1 MRYLSYII
9 SFFTHPIWFPIYG
22 AMLVLF
28 QIPFSPTIESVKYTW
43 LLLLLTTVAFPTLVY
58 LMLFVLNWLNDPFEV
73 PVEKQKWLCYG
84 YIVILLFTAFKIT
97 PIDHYPIL
105 YFYIM
110 NLLVSSFVILLM
122 HFLKIGGNMFVMGV
136 GALTVFSVLLSIFF
150 EIDMTYIVALFIFL
164 SGAILSAQAYLSE
177 QPLWKLTI
185 SWLIGALPQLSLIM
199 LFKNLLFG
207 MQE

>member
-73 PVEKQKWLCYG
+73 PIEKQKWLCYG
-84 YIVILLFTAFKIT
+84 YIVMLLFTAFKIT

-110 NLLVSSFVILLM
+110 NLLISTFIILLM
-122 HFLKIGGNMFVMGV
+122 HYLKFVGNIFAMGV
-136 GALTVFSVLLSIFF
+136 GALTSFSILLSITF
-150 EIDMTYIVALFIFL
+150 EIDLTYIIALLIFL
-164 SGAILSAQAYLSE
+164 SGATL
-177 QPLWKLTI
+177 
-185 SWLIGALPQLSLIM
+185 
-199 LFKNLLFG
+199 
-207 MQE
+207 

>member
-1 MRYLSYII
+1 MRYFSYII

-28 QIPFSPTIESVKYTW
+28 QIPFSPTIETVKYTW

-84 YIVILLFTAFKIT
+84 YIVMLLFTAFKIT
-97 PIDHYPIL
+97 PIEHYPIL

-110 NLLVSSFVILLM
+110 NLLVSTFVVLLM
-122 HFLKIGGNMFVMGV
+122 HFLKIGGNMFLMGV
-136 GALTVFSVLLSIFF
+136 GALTSFSILLSITF

-164 SGAILSAQAYLSE
+164 SGATLSAQAFLSG
-177 QPLWKLTI
+177 QSLWKLAL
-185 SWLIGALPQLSLIM
+185 SWLAGALPQLSLIM

-207 MQE
+207 MQG

>member
-73 PVEKQKWLCYG
+73 PIEKQKWLCYG
-84 YIVILLFTAFKIT
+84 YIVMLLFTAFKIT

-122 HFLKIGGNMFVMGV
+122 HFLKIGGNMFVTDIR
-136 GALTVFSVLLSIFF
+136 ALTSFSILLNITSK
-150 EIDMTYIVALFIFL
+150 IDMTYIIALFIFL
-164 SGAILSAQAYLSE
+164 SGAALSAQAYLSG
-177 QPLWKLTI
+177 QSVWKLAI
-185 SWLIGALPQLSLIM
+185 SWLAGTLPQLSLIM

>member
-84 YIVILLFTAFKIT
+84 YIVMLLFTAFKIT

-110 NLLVSSFVILLM
+110 NLLISTFIILLM
-122 HFLKIGGNMFVMGV
+122 HYLKFVGNIFAMGV
-136 GALTVFSVLLSIFF
+136 GALTSFSILLSITF
-150 EIDMTYIVALFIFL
+150 EIDLTYIIALLIFL
-164 SGAILSAQAYLSE
+164 SGATLSAQAYLSG
-177 QPLWKLTI
+177 QTIWKLAI
-185 SWLIGALPQLSLIM
+185 SWIIGALPQLSLII

>member
-73 PVEKQKWLCYG
+73 PIEKQKWLCYG
-84 YIVILLFTAFKIT
+84 YIVMLLFTAFKIT

-122 HFLKIGGNMFVMGV
+122 HFLKIGGNMFVMGI
-136 GALTVFSVLLSIFF
+136 GALTSFSILLSITS
-150 EIDMTYIVALFIFL
+150 EIDMTYIIALFIFL
-164 SGAILSAQAYLSE
+164 SGAALSAQAYLSG
-177 QPLWKLTI
+177 QSVWKLAI
-185 SWLIGALPQLSLIM
+185 SWLAGALPQLSLIM